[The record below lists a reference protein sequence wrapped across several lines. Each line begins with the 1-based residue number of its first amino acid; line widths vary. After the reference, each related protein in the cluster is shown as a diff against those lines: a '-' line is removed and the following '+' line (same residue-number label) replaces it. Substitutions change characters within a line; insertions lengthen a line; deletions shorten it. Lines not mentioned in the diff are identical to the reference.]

1 MRFIAFDLE
10 TTGTLPGVDRIVE
23 IGAVRFINGEVEAV
37 FSTLVDPRI
46 PIPPDASRVNKIT
59 DQMVSGK
66 PTIDK
71 LLEPFAEFC
80 GQDILVAHNAIFD
93 AQFLTSDVRKYESR
107 APRGVILDT
116 YTIAKRVFPGLANYR
131 LGTLVQHLNIPA
143 GEFHRAEGD
152 ATYCGKLFIEL
163 VKKITG
169 AANLMPPIENLVN
182 LTGRAELSFP
192 QLDPQPKQLD
202 LLDGLL

>member
-23 IGAVRFINGEVEAV
+23 IGAVRFVDGNVDAV

-59 DQMVSGK
+59 DDMVRGR
-66 PTIDK
+66 PTIDR
-71 LLEPFAEFC
+71 LLEPFADFC
-80 GQDILVAHNAIFD
+80 GDDVIVAHNAIFD
-93 AQFLTSDVRKYESR
+93 AQFLTSDIKKYESR
-107 APRGVILDT
+107 APKGIVIDT
-116 YTIAKRVFPGLANYR
+116 YTMAKKVYPGLANYR
-131 LGTLVQHLNIPA
+131 LGTLVQHLSI
-143 GEFHRAEGD
+143 ESTDFHRAEED
-152 ATYCGKLFIEL
+152 ATYCGRLFIDM
-163 VKKITG
+163 VKKIAG
-169 AANLMPPIENLVN
+169 APNLMPPVENLIN

-192 QLDPQPKQLD
+192 QIEPQPKQLD